1 MRTRLLLTLLLL
13 GACGTRRPTHLPT
26 MADAALSPADDC
38 AAFASPELNAR
49 LDRRTRSQRTD
60 GNAVDLLVDG
70 VESWARRVDNARD
83 ADLILVKT
91 FIYSDDEAGQAVS
104 SLLRARARAGATVI
118 VQYDMKGSLSG
129 VGEVVS
135 LYDASESDRFFRDKP
150 ILADMDKDGV
160 IVVPTNVPKRGR
172 EARRFERARTR
183 LEPNA
188 TRVGLLTRLTGARD
202 FGNFDHEKY
211 WITGHRGDDGQV
223 TLAAILGGLNIASEY
238 AYGRTPKVDAVT
250 GRGGWRDTDI
260 EARGP
265 VTLDILARYQ
275 DLLTLNAPE
284 AAARLRA
291 EAWGTSQATAGTAR
305 VRFVWNQPALVEGR
319 RIEHLFRELI
329 AVVPTGGTVRLG
341 MAYFTPG
348 RRIRRPIEAHLRDAG
363 KLAVLTNSFESTDMR
378 LVVTGSRGAYQSL
391 LKTSPSAA
399 LFEWLPRPDQGLSTL
414 HSKVASFG
422 TCGPIIVGSAN
433 MDGLSSEHNSES
445 VLVVEDA
452 ALRQRFDRMFDAD
465 IAQGSAQ
472 RVTEGT
478 IGGTGPL
485 VRWTQRG
492 VYRWGWTWLSR

>member
-1 MRTRLLLTLLLL
+1 MRLRLLLTLLTL
-13 GACGTRRPTHLPT
+13 GACARARPTHVPT
-26 MADAALSPADDC
+26 MADAALSPDDDC
-38 AAFASPELNAR
+38 AAFDSPELTRR
-49 LDRRTRSQRTD
+49 LDRRTHSLRRD
-60 GNAVDLLVDG
+60 DNAVELLVDG
-70 VESWARRVDNARD
+70 VESWARRLDNTKD

-118 VQYDMKGSLSG
+118 VQYDIKGSLG
-129 VGEVVS
+129 GLGELVS
-135 LYDASESDRFFRDKP
+135 SYDASASDRFFRDKP
-150 ILADMDKDGV
+150 ILAAMAKDGV
-160 IVVPTNVPKRGR
+160 VVVPTNVPKRGR
-172 EARRFERARTR
+172 EARRFERARQR
-183 LEPNA
+183 LDPQA
-188 TRVGLLTRLTGARD
+188 SRVGLLTRLTGARD
-202 FGNFDHEKY
+202 FGHFDHEKY
-211 WITGHRGDDGQV
+211 WITGHREDGGGV
-223 TLAAILGGLNIASEY
+223 RLAVIMGGLNIASEY
-238 AYGRTPKVDAVT
+238 AYGGTAKVDAVT

-260 EARGP
+260 ELRGP
-265 VTLDILARYQ
+265 VTLDVLARYV
-275 DLLTLNAPE
+275 DLLTLNDP
-284 AAARLRA
+284 AAALRLRA
-291 EAWGTSQATAGTAR
+291 GAWSSPQAAAGAAR

-329 AVVPTGGTVRLG
+329 AAVPTGGTVRLG

-399 LFEWLPRPDQGLSTL
+399 LFEWLPRPDQGLGTL

-422 TCGPIIVGSAN
+422 TCGPVVVGSAN

-445 VLVVEDA
+445 VVVVEDA
-452 ALRQRFDRMFDAD
+452 ALRRRFDDMFEAD
-465 IAQGSAQ
+465 IAQGAAQ

-478 IGGTGPL
+478 VNRTGPL